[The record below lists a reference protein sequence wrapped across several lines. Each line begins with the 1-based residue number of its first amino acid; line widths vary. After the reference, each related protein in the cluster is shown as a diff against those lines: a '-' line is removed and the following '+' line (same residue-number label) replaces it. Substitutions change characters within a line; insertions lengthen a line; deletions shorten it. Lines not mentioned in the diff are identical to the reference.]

1 VGGVFVRDCGG
12 WPGAFLAGDGVGGWL
27 GRQPGDGL
35 RASFITCVRGV
46 IDLRLA
52 AVGPEPPPSA
62 EIDLRLRA
70 MAEKP
75 IAQPGNSPTPRARTS
90 IGGDQAPSPSQ
101 ARNVEHNPDHARTTG
116 ALGCGRH
123 GRWSCS
129 RLCGVQSTYGSQPW
143 VRNRRRA
150 PKSTYGSPPWPR
162 NPSLRPETRPRV
174 GDGAPAG
181 RDRARE
187 PSPGQEPLRTRPTAH
202 GPRNASH
209 TPASSFRNRHRTT

>member
-70 MAEKP
+70 LAEKP
-75 IAQPGNSPTPRARTS
+75 FAQPRTRLLPERGPVFAATKLPQPPSKKRGAQPGPCEDDRRSWLRAAWALVLFASVRGA
-90 IGGDQAPSPSQ
+90 IDLRLAALGPEPAPS
-101 ARNVEHNPDHARTTG
+101 
-116 ALGCGRH
+116 
-123 GRWSCS
+123 
-129 RLCGVQSTYGSQPW
+129 
-143 VRNRRRA
+143 